1 MKIWK
6 LMMMLFV
13 LSATSV
19 AFTACDK
26 EDKDEQAAQ
35 SQNALIAGIWHC
47 YDLPSYT
54 LTFATNGTY
63 TESLPVEGYYD
74 AGTYTFD
81 GTVIRMVD
89 SFGDIYVASYV
100 NEGGG
105 KVYINYD
112 GDMFVR

>member
-35 SQNALIAGIWHC
+35 NKNAQIAGIWHC
-47 YDLPSYT
+47 YHFPSWT
-54 LTFATNGTY
+54 LSFSTNGTY
-63 TESLPVEGYYD
+63 TESIPEEGYYD

-89 SFGDIYVASYV
+89 SWGDVYVATYV
-100 NEGGG
+100 IEGSG
-105 KVYINYD
+105 KVYISFD